1 MLLPK
6 ETIMSSRIDHVTAGA
21 ATLPQGV
28 AYVQKHMGIVMPAGG
43 KHTDMA
49 THNCVVRV
57 GDGIFLE
64 LLAIDPD
71 ATAPPR
77 PRWFAMDDFDQRQRL
92 AERPQPV
99 GWVVSTNDVAAIA
112 AKSPVDLG
120 KLLTMSRG
128 SRSWQ
133 ITVPDSGMMPFS
145 GCVPAFIQWSE
156 GPHPSEAMAFPG
168 PTLERVIL
176 RHPQAEK
183 LRATL
188 AALGVADLA
197 DVTEEKQGSPLM
209 AFVFRLADGSSWTL
223 DSL

>member
-6 ETIMSSRIDHVTAGA
+6 GTVMSLRIDHVTAGA
-21 ATLPQGV
+21 ATLPQGI
-28 AYVQKHMGIVMPAGG
+28 AYIRQHMGIAMPAGG
-43 KHTDMA
+43 KHADMA

-64 LLAIDPD
+64 LLAIDPE
-71 ATAPPR
+71 AAAPPR
-77 PRWFAMDDFDQRQRL
+77 PRWFAMDDREQRQRL
-92 AERPQPV
+92 AKRPQPV
-99 GWVVSTNDVAAIA
+99 GWVVSTNDVAAVA

-120 KLLTMSRG
+120 KVLAMSRG
-128 SRSWQ
+128 TRAWQ

-156 GPHPSEAMAFPG
+156 GPHPSAAMAFPG
-168 PTLERVIL
+168 PTLERIIL
-176 RHPQAEK
+176 RHPQAEE

-197 DVTEEKQGSPLM
+197 EVTGENQDSPSI

-223 DSL
+223 NNL